1 MSLDALLNRVRAEA
15 ATVLDAI
22 RQDLRIG
29 IVSAYDPT
37 QYAAKVRL
45 QPEPTDQPE
54 GATETGWLPVLSL
67 WGGDGWGDFAPPTP
81 GDVVMVLFQEGGREA
96 GVVLGRFFSLLTR
109 PLPAPSGE
117 RWIVH
122 QSGAFVKLTNDG
134 KITLTDKAGSV
145 VVMNG
150 DGTGALTFA
159 GGLTVNNN
167 LKVVGSITATLD
179 ISDQNGAHGTIAGLR
194 TAYDGHTHS
203 DPQGGTT
210 GGTSDPV

>member
-1 MSLDALLNRVRAEA
+1 MSLDSLLNRVRAEA
-15 ATVLDAI
+15 ATVLDAL

-29 IVSAYDPT
+29 IVSAYDPD

-54 GATETGWLPVLSL
+54 GSAETGWLPVLSL

-96 GVVLGRFFSLLTR
+96 GIVLGRFFSLLTR

-150 DGTGALTFA
+150 DGTGAMTFA
-159 GGLTVNNN
+159 GGLTINANVQINGN
-167 LKVVGSITATLD
+167 LVASGD
-179 ISDQNGAHGTIAGLR
+179 ISDQNGTHGTVAALR
-194 TAYDGHTHS
+194 SAYDGHTHS

-210 GGTSDPV
+210 GTPSAPV